1 MAPTPAS
8 KIQPAVEADGH
19 AVLACLAQAFAPYR
33 QCYSAEAFLNTTL
46 CLETLKYRMKNML
59 VLVAVNQSDGL
70 IVGTVAYNVV
80 NPEEGH
86 LRGMAVLSDWQGAGI
101 AWQLLQHAEAELR
114 LRQCSRVTLDTTA
127 PLKRAIQFYE
137 RNGYRLSGKI
147 TDFYGMPLF
156 EYEKNWSEKS

>member
-33 QCYSAEAFLNTTL
+33 QYYSAEAFLNTTL

-86 LRGMAVLSDWQGAGI
+86 LRGMAVLADWHCLAT
-101 AWQLLQHAEAELR
+101 AAARRTRAASPTML
-114 LRQCSRVTLDTTA
+114 SRDSGYNRA
-127 PLKRAIQFYE
+127 PQSERFSSTSAMAIGRRA
-137 RNGYRLSGKI
+137 R
-147 TDFYGMPLF
+147 
-156 EYEKNWSEKS
+156 

>member
-1 MAPTPAS
+1 MAPTPAI

-86 LRGMAVLSDWQGAGI
+86 LRGMAVLADCQGAGI
-101 AWQLLQHAEAELR
+101 AWPTAAAR
-114 LRQCSRVTLDTTA
+114 RSRTA
-127 PLKRAIQFYE
+127 SPAMLSRDSGYNRAPQSE
-137 RNGYRLSGKI
+137 RFSSTSAMAIGRRAR
-147 TDFYGMPLF
+147 
-156 EYEKNWSEKS
+156 

>member
-1 MAPTPAS
+1 MAPTPAI
-8 KIQPAVEADGH
+8 KIRPAVEADGL
-19 AVLACLAQAFAPYR
+19 AVLACMAQAFAPYR
-33 QCYSAEAFLNTTL
+33 QCYSAEAFLDTTL

-59 VLVAVNQSDGL
+59 VLVAVNQSDGH

-86 LRGMAVLSDWQGAGI
+86 LRGMAVLADWQGAGI

-114 LRQCSRVTLDTTA
+114 LRKCSRVTLDTTA

-137 RNGYRLSGKI
+137 RNGYRPSGKI

>member
-1 MAPTPAS
+1 MAPTPAI
-8 KIQPAVEADGH
+8 KIQPAVEADRH

-46 CLETLKYRMKNML
+46 CLETIKYRMKNML

-86 LRGMAVLSDWQGAGI
+86 LRGMAVLADCQGAGI

-114 LRQCSRVTLDTTA
+114 LLQCSRVTLDTTA
-127 PLKRAIQFYE
+127 PLKASDSVLRAQWLSAVGQD
-137 RNGYRLSGKI
+137 NRLLWNALI
-147 TDFYGMPLF
+147 
-156 EYEKNWSEKS
+156 